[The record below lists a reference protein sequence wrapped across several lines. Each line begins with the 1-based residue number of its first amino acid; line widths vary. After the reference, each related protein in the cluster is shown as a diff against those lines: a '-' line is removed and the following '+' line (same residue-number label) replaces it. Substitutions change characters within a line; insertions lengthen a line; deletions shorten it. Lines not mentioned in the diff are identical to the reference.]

1 MLNRRPAL
9 TVLSV
14 SPYEGDHQVLRSIV
28 SRSNWALL
36 CASDCHDAW
45 RLVHS
50 APVSVVITERR
61 FPDGFSWRELTEEM
75 GNMQDAPAVIVAAP
89 SDSESVWDQAIAA
102 GAFDVLVKPFQPDDV
117 RRAISMAWQKSRDAR
132 VLRSSI
138 RLQHRK
144 PALGAAAI

>member
-1 MLNRRPAL
+1 MLNRKPAL

-28 SRSNWALL
+28 GRSNWALL

-50 APVSVVITERR
+50 DPVTVVITESR
-61 FPDGFSWRELTEEM
+61 FPDGFSWLDLTEEM
-75 GNMQDAPAVIVAAP
+75 RNMQDAPAVIVAAANNG
-89 SDSESVWDQAIAA
+89 DAVWDQATVG

-117 RRAISMAWQKSRDAR
+117 RRAISMAWQKTRDAH
-132 VLRSSI
+132 VLRSSFTL
-138 RLQHRK
+138 RPRK
-144 PALGAAAI
+144 PALGAAV